1 MRYML
6 GFLLAVTMMAA
17 SEEAAIKKILAD
29 QVEAWNRGDINEF
42 VRAYEN
48 SPAIT
53 FVGKTVSRGYDGVL
67 TRYRTNYPDK
77 VHMGTLYFEEIEV
90 KLLGKDHAL
99 IIGKFVLD
107 RTRAGGGPASG
118 RYSLVARK
126 AKDGWKIIHDHTSN

>member
-1 MRYML
+1 ML
-6 GFLLAVTMMAA
+6 GFLLAATLMSA
-17 SEEAAIKKILAD
+17 SEEAAIKKVLAD
-29 QVEAWNRGDINEF
+29 QVDAWNRGDLNEF

-67 TRYRTNYPDK
+67 NRYRTNYPDK
-77 VHMGTLYFEEIEV
+77 LHMGTLYFEEIEV
-90 KLLGKDHAL
+90 KMLGKDHAL

-107 RTRAGGGPASG
+107 RTQAGGGPASG

>member
-6 GFLLAVTMMAA
+6 GFLLAATLMAA
-17 SEEAAIKKILAD
+17 SEEAAIKKVLAD
-29 QVEAWNRGDINEF
+29 QAEAWNRGDINEF

-67 TRYRTNYPDK
+67 NRYRTAYPDK
-77 VHMGTLYFEEIEV
+77 LHMGTLYFEEIEV

-99 IIGKFVLD
+99 ILGKFVLD
-107 RTRAGGGPASG
+107 RTQAGGGPASG

>member
-1 MRYML
+1 ML
-6 GFLLAVTMMAA
+6 GFLLAATLMAA
-17 SEEAAIKKILAD
+17 SEEAAIKKVLAD
-29 QVEAWNRGDINEF
+29 QAEAWNRGDINEF

-67 TRYRTNYPDK
+67 NRYRTAYPDK
-77 VHMGTLYFEEIEV
+77 LHMGTLYFEEIEV

-99 IIGKFVLD
+99 ILGKFVLD
-107 RTRAGGGPASG
+107 RTQAGGGPASG